1 MKLKHET
8 KNLYNE
14 LNKRKHEISLLNDNA
29 EKLHRGSYNYK
40 MAARR
45 FAEQL
50 RKEREQADMEKNKGF
65 SFFNFFTKN
74 KKSDEEMNKIKEEQN
89 NIELDE
95 IKENEAIH
103 HNKKKLK
110 KKKKFIKTKDYI
122 DDESFEV
129 NELEN
134 ENNGNGLRDELMNKS
149 LCIQGCNIF

>member
-14 LNKRKHEISLLNDNA
+14 LNKRKHEISLLNDKA
-29 EKLHRGSYNYK
+29 EKLHRSSYNYK

-149 LCIQGCNIF
+149 LCIQECNIF

>member
-14 LNKRKHEISLLNDNA
+14 LNKRKHEISLLNDKA

-74 KKSDEEMNKIKEEQN
+74 KKSDEEMNKIKEEQK

-95 IKENEAIH
+95 IKENEVINP
-103 HNKKKLK
+103 NKKK
-110 KKKKFIKTKDYI
+110 T
-122 DDESFEV
+122 
-129 NELEN
+129 
-134 ENNGNGLRDELMNKS
+134 
-149 LCIQGCNIF
+149 

>member
-1 MKLKHET
+1 
-8 KNLYNE
+8 
-14 LNKRKHEISLLNDNA
+14 
-29 EKLHRGSYNYK
+29 
-40 MAARR
+40 
-45 FAEQL
+45 
-50 RKEREQADMEKNKGF
+50 
-65 SFFNFFTKN
+65 
-74 KKSDEEMNKIKEEQN
+74 MNKIKEEKK